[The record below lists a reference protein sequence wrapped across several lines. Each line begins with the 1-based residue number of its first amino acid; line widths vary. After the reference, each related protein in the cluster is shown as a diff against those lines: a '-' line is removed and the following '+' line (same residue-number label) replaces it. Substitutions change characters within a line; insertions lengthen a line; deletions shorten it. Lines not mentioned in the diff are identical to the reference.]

1 MIRKFIALS
10 TKAPESP
17 TLPLL
22 FYFFVSLLSKP
33 PRNAYYL
40 SHKLTQTSVYH
51 QDKKWLYIA
60 PLTAA
65 FTFLQNGNQAKNLH
79 LSSDQIFAMMCYL
92 HPLARSST
100 VAFFVPLSPPLS
112 PSAFFA

>member
-17 TLPLL
+17 TLPL

-40 SHKLTQTSVYH
+40 SHKLGFTPKTQTSVYH

-79 LSSDQIFAMMCYL
+79 LSSD
-92 HPLARSST
+92 
-100 VAFFVPLSPPLS
+100 
-112 PSAFFA
+112 PSLP